1 MIEIKTIGSSARAF
15 LHSLGELLELLRD
28 GAAAELIVV
37 AEHPLARSLRGDAA
51 EDHAVQQRVAA
62 KTVVAVHAAGNL
74 ASRVQARDGLALLVQ
89 HGGVAVDLKAT
100 HAVVDHG
107 CDDGDIEGLALHSAA
122 RDHIVVELLAAARLA
137 ADLVPRLARG
147 VCGPAATVGV
157 LLRFLGGLV
166 VRLVRLLED
175 RHRNAH
181 IRSQSG
187 TTVVVLHDT
196 TAGVVLAMP
205 DDLLRGGLVQAQ
217 AEGRFVLPH
226 LARDIV
232 AAAELVRDALAVGVQ
247 HQAAN
252 AAERLSSQELDLRIR
267 VVGLHQAR
275 GVHLDPLQVDGLAAD
290 GLAHLDAVARA
301 VLAVGRRQVHQVR
314 PVLRQQGVLREVS
327 AEATGGQDHR
337 AVLLLVLAALL
348 VGQAHAAARGRVH
361 QQGVGARLRDDA
373 GTVRLLRDLLEHLDQ
388 GIGDGHAREALRAAV
403 RARHGVSAQACE
415 QRQVQVE
422 LLHQPVNVGTAVA
435 AEHLH
440 DLRAL
445 GATLQRVRGE
455 ERNGVVDALGLLCL
469 RLSAVDAARGLRGVA
484 AAEGRLVQQDDASA
498 VFKQG
503 VRCRHAGQ
511 ATT

>member
-1 MIEIKTIGSSARAF
+1 VFLLSLSESIGSATGRKAALRKKTIEIKTTGSSALAF

-122 RDHIVVELLAAARLA
+122 RDHIVVELFAAARLA

-157 LLRFLGGLV
+157 LLRFLGGLI

-205 DDLLRGGLVQAQ
+205 LGSSRRPSTRGSP
-217 AEGRFVLPH
+217 ERSTYRGR
-226 LARDIV
+226 
-232 AAAELVRDALAVGVQ
+232 
-247 HQAAN
+247 
-252 AAERLSSQELDLRIR
+252 
-267 VVGLHQAR
+267 
-275 GVHLDPLQVDGLAAD
+275 
-290 GLAHLDAVARA
+290 AVAVKIVTIQSARSIC
-301 VLAVGRRQVHQVR
+301 R
-314 PVLRQQGVLREVS
+314 PR
-327 AEATGGQDHR
+327 GQ
-337 AVLLLVLAALL
+337 
-348 VGQAHAAARGRVH
+348 
-361 QQGVGARLRDDA
+361 
-373 GTVRLLRDLLEHLDQ
+373 
-388 GIGDGHAREALRAAV
+388 
-403 RARHGVSAQACE
+403 
-415 QRQVQVE
+415 
-422 LLHQPVNVGTAVA
+422 P
-435 AEHLH
+435 
-440 DLRAL
+440 
-445 GATLQRVRGE
+445 
-455 ERNGVVDALGLLCL
+455 
-469 RLSAVDAARGLRGVA
+469 
-484 AAEGRLVQQDDASA
+484 AS
-498 VFKQG
+498 G
-503 VRCRHAGQ
+503 
-511 ATT
+511 